1 MKSWLTLLLDSD
13 RLQMGLSWC
22 HAAKHSYIGHI
33 FIMQN
38 HQHTYIST
46 CTPIYAQREK
56 DIQEEELCNP
66 GTSSLP
72 GSRCWY
78 KQSFL
83 YRYISTDSLSSQA
96 SSSLATIHRTSSAAL
111 VKPHSLASCLC
122 FSTAAP
128 AYSNQ
133 LQPIL
138 IPGKKTR
145 TGGMGDV
152 KWHG

>member
-1 MKSWLTLLLDSD
+1 MIVLDGFTMMS
-13 RLQMGLSWC
+13 RSYAFMHRPYLW
-22 HAAKHSYIGHI
+22 HAQTPAYIYLYIHTDTCSERERHPRERAVQAGHL
-33 FIMQN
+33 
-38 HQHTYIST
+38 IST
-46 CTPIYAQREK
+46 WP
-56 DIQEEELCNP
+56 
-66 GTSSLP
+66 
-72 GSRCWY
+72 RCWY
-78 KQSFL
+78 KRSFL
-83 YRYISTDSLSSQA
+83 YRYISKDSLSSQA

-128 AYSNQ
+128 AHSSNQ

-138 IPGKKTR
+138 VPGKKIR